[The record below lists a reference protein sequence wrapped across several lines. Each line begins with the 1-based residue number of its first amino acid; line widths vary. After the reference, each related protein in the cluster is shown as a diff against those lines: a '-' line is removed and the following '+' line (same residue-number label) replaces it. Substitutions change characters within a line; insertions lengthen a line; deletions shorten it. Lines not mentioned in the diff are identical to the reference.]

1 MVRTQHHPVAWGAA
15 IGLGWGSSCD
25 AWMRYVSTDHEFSWT
40 GTLFTVGAA
49 AGVGA
54 LLGLARLRRRCGG
67 IGWWRLV
74 ALSLGLLGA
83 GGAVMWP
90 AVVTGAAA
98 MGLARPRWFRAGLA
112 VTAAAVQIPIIQEVA
127 IENSTFG
134 RVDTVVA
141 IVWYLPMLALE
152 AWGCS
157 VVFAPRAEGAPEPAG
172 SRGRSWPH
180 QWR

>member
-1 MVRTQHHPVAWGAA
+1 
-15 IGLGWGSSCD
+15 
-25 AWMRYVSTDHEFSWT
+25 
-40 GTLFTVGAA
+40 
-49 AGVGA
+49 
-54 LLGLARLRRRCGG
+54 
-67 IGWWRLV
+67 V